1 VVKHHE
7 KDFLT
12 SFETHMKK
20 TQRELANLVAKAR
33 DQEMRLENDE
43 RIVKLQRQLRWFQ
56 DECER
61 LSKMK
66 EENFNKIDM
75 LNTRV

>member
-1 VVKHHE
+1 
-7 KDFLT
+7 
-12 SFETHMKK
+12 MKK
-20 TQRELANLVAKAR
+20 TQRELAILVAKAK

-43 RIVKLQRQLRWFQ
+43 RIVKLQRQLKWFQ
-56 DECER
+56 EESER
-61 LSKMK
+61 LGQMK